1 MRSRPPRTDSAQRGP
16 KPGPRGAD
24 RPAGEAGALGRFRSP
39 LYHQIYLIMR
49 QRIADGEFGS
59 GGTLPSEQE
68 LAEYHGVSRIT
79 AKRALDEL
87 ANDGL
92 VVRERGRGTRVVEG
106 RTGVRISGQ
115 GTGVFDPLL
124 AMGGETE
131 VAVKEFGYGAAENDV
146 AAALGLPVGTIVQ
159 RAVRVRSVGGD
170 PFSHLTT
177 HVPEEIGRTFEKS
190 DLANT
195 PLLALFERAGLTP
208 ANAEQ
213 AVSATL
219 ADMVVAERLGV
230 DVGAPLLRIRRVVRD
245 RNGKAIELLVA
256 LYRSDLYRLT
266 MTLSRGLD
274 ADGVWSA
281 DAVTGTPSAAVGTW
295 RAVRDAG
302 TEGE

>member
-1 MRSRPPRTDSAQRGP
+1 MRSRLPRSARDTRQKQAG
-16 KPGPRGAD
+16 GSVAD
-24 RPAGEAGALGRFRSP
+24 RPSAGEAGALGRFRSP

-49 QRIADGEFGS
+49 QRIVDGEFGT
-59 GGTLPSEQE
+59 GGSLPSEQE
-68 LAEYHGVSRIT
+68 LAEFHGVSRIT

-106 RTGVRISGQ
+106 RAGVRISGQ
-115 GTGVFDPLL
+115 GTGAFDALL

-131 VAVKEFGYGAAENDV
+131 VAVKEFGYAPAEDDV
-146 AAALGLPVGTIVQ
+146 AAALDLPLGTTVQ
-159 RAVRVRSVGGD
+159 RSVRVRSVGGD

-177 HVPEEIGRTFEKS
+177 HVPEEIGRRFEKS

-195 PLLALFERAGLTP
+195 PLLALFERAGVTP
-208 ANAEQ
+208 AAADQ

-219 ADMVVAERLGV
+219 ADMVVADRLGI

-245 RNGKAIELLVA
+245 ADGRPIELLVA

-266 MTLSRGLD
+266 MTLSRGLG
-274 ADGVWSA
+274 ATDGWSP
-281 DAVTGTPSAAVGTW
+281 DAVTGAPLTATDTW
-295 RAVRDAG
+295 QARSDAG
-302 TEGE
+302 E

>member
-49 QRIADGEFGS
+49 QRIADGEFGT

-115 GTGVFDPLL
+115 GTGAFDPLL

-159 RAVRVRSVGGD
+159 RAVRVRS
-170 PFSHLTT
+170 
-177 HVPEEIGRTFEKS
+177 
-190 DLANT
+190 
-195 PLLALFERAGLTP
+195 
-208 ANAEQ
+208 
-213 AVSATL
+213 
-219 ADMVVAERLGV
+219 LGV

>member
-1 MRSRPPRTDSAQRGP
+1 MRSRLPRSGRDSRSL
-16 KPGPRGAD
+16 KAD
-24 RPAGEAGALGRFRSP
+24 ARPAERPLAGEAGALGRFRSP

-49 QRIADGEFGS
+49 QRIVDGEFGT

-68 LAEYHGVSRIT
+68 LAEFHWVSRIT

-106 RTGVRISGQ
+106 RAGVRISGQ
-115 GTGVFDPLL
+115 GTGAFDVLL

-131 VAVKEFGYGAAENDV
+131 VAVMEFGYGPADDDV
-146 AAALGLPVGTIVQ
+146 AAALGLPAGTTVQ
-159 RAVRVRSVGGD
+159 RAVRVRSVDGD

-177 HVPEEIGRTFEKS
+177 HVPEAIGRTYEKA
-190 DLANT
+190 DLAKT
-195 PLLALFERAGLTP
+195 PLLALLERAGVTP
-208 ANAEQ
+208 ATADQ

-219 ADMVVAERLGV
+219 ADMVVADRLGIG
-230 DVGAPLLRIRRVVRD
+230 VGAPLLRIRRVVRD
-245 RNGKAIELLVA
+245 GEGRAIEVLVA

-274 ADGVWSA
+274 ADAGWSP
-281 DAVTGTPSAAVGTW
+281 DAVTGTPLSAGDTRQA
-295 RAVRDAG
+295 AG
-302 TEGE
+302 E

>member
-1 MRSRPPRTDSAQRGP
+1 
-16 KPGPRGAD
+16 
-24 RPAGEAGALGRFRSP
+24 
-39 LYHQIYLIMR
+39 MR
-49 QRIADGEFGS
+49 QRIVDGEFGT

-68 LAEYHGVSRIT
+68 LAEFHGVSRIT

-106 RTGVRISGQ
+106 RAGVRISGQ
-115 GTGVFDPLL
+115 GTGAFDALL

-131 VAVKEFGYGAAENDV
+131 VAVKEFGYAPAEDDV
-146 AAALGLPVGTIVQ
+146 AAALDLPLGTAVQ

-177 HVPEEIGRTFEKS
+177 HVPEGIGRRFEKS

-195 PLLALFERAGLTP
+195 PLLALFERAGVTP
-208 ANAEQ
+208 ATADQ

-219 ADMVVAERLGV
+219 ADMVVADRLGI

-245 RNGKAIELLVA
+245 SDGRPIELLVA

-274 ADGVWSA
+274 AADGWSPE
-281 DAVTGTPSAAVGTW
+281 AVTGAPLSAGETWQATGGT
-295 RAVRDAG
+295 R
-302 TEGE
+302 E

>member
-1 MRSRPPRTDSAQRGP
+1 MRSRFPRSGREARPSPAAIRGQE
-16 KPGPRGAD
+16 
-24 RPAGEAGALGRFRSP
+24 RPSAGEAGALGRFRSP

-49 QRIADGEFGS
+49 QRIVDGEFGA

-68 LAEYHGVSRIT
+68 LAEFHGVSRIT

-106 RTGVRISGQ
+106 RAGVKISGQ
-115 GTGVFDPLL
+115 GTGAFDALL

-131 VAVKEFGYGAAENDV
+131 VAVKEFGYAPAEDDV
-146 AAALGLPVGTIVQ
+146 AAALGLPIGTTVQ
-159 RAVRVRSVGGD
+159 RAVRVRSIGGD

-177 HVPEEIGRTFEKS
+177 HVPEEIGRRFEKS

-195 PLLALFERAGLTP
+195 PLLALLERAGVTP
-208 ANAEQ
+208 ATADQ

-219 ADMVVAERLGV
+219 ADMVVADRLGIG
-230 DVGAPLLRIRRVVRD
+230 VGAPLLRIRRVVRD
-245 RNGKAIELLVA
+245 DEGRAIELLVA

-266 MTLSRGLD
+266 MTLSRGGD
-274 ADGVWSA
+274 AEAEWSP
-281 DAVTGTPSAAVGTW
+281 DAVTGTPFSAGAAW
-295 RAVRDAG
+295 HAVRD
-302 TEGE
+302 TGE